1 MMSTRLLMLLEAG
14 KSISHA
20 MRDGAVSLI
29 FMCLS
34 ILRFIHKVSNIF
46 TIISHRDSHF
56 ASQWA
61 AGTQQAKKRSPSQW
75 R

>member
-1 MMSTRLLMLLEAG
+1 
-14 KSISHA
+14 
-20 MRDGAVSLI
+20 
-29 FMCLS
+29 MCLS

-61 AGTQQAKKRSPSQW
+61 AGTQQAKKKVTVAMAVTPRKDIIILFYYSVAL
-75 R
+75 